1 VSASGIP
8 DRESASPLRALAD
21 QLEDVRTLDRPAKV
35 VGESVRNAIPSGNF
49 KDALR
54 GSWFGHALHPLL
66 TDVVIGSFTSASL
79 LDFLGGDRDG
89 RASERLIAI
98 GIAAYG
104 PTALTGVS
112 DWADTEKDSD
122 AVRRVGLVHA
132 ASNSIALSLYV
143 ASLLARRR
151 GDRGKGK
158 LLGAAGAA
166 ALGAAGYLGG
176 HLTLAKGVRVEQ
188 MTPES
193 APPAA

>member
-1 VSASGIP
+1 MSASGP
-8 DRESASPLRALAD
+8 TDREDASPLRALAD
-21 QLEDVRTLDRPAKV
+21 ELEGVQPLDGPAQV
-35 VGESVRNAIPSGNF
+35 VGETVRKAIPSGKA

-66 TDVVIGSFTSASL
+66 TDLVIGSFTSASL
-79 LDFLGGDRDG
+79 LDLLGGDRDG

-98 GIAAYG
+98 GIAAYA
-104 PTALTGVS
+104 PTALTGAS
-112 DWADTEKDSD
+112 DWADAERDSD

-132 ASNSIALSLYV
+132 TSNSVALSLYV
-143 ASLLARRR
+143 ASLRARRR

-166 ALGAAGYLGG
+166 VLGAAGYLGG

-188 MTPES
+188 V
-193 APPAA
+193 APRAPGA